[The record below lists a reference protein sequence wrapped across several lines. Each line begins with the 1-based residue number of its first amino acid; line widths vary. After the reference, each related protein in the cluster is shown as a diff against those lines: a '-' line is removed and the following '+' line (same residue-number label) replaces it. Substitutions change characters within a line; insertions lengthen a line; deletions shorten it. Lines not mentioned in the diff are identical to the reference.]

1 MTREKYEAVCKP
13 RHPDIIKKSAEHIMV
28 RNCMR
33 NNEANEALATRTFD
47 FAESRKHVKLR
58 ISGIVSDA

>member
-1 MTREKYEAVCKP
+1 
-13 RHPDIIKKSAEHIMV
+13 
-28 RNCMR
+28 MR